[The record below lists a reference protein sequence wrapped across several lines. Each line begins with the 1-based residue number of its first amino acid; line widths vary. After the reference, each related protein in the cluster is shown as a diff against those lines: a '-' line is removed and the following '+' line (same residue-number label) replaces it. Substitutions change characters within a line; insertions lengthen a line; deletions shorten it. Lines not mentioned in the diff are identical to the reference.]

1 MGVRIP
7 PGAQR
12 KTPVSSACRL
22 GFYRVYSLLLGLHN
36 VVAQA
41 TLRVVVCIPEAGV
54 GVVGIGTVESLVA
67 VGVVAGSS

>member
-22 GFYRVYSLLLGLHN
+22 GFYRFCSLLLGLHN